1 MTKYK
6 LAFVIERYFE
16 FGGLQRDMRRFALV
30 CAREGHAAT
39 VFTNRWDGPTEP
51 ELNIEIIDFK
61 ACSNHQTVKNIE
73 NFVQTLK
80 QNNEFDCITGFN
92 RVGGLDVYF
101 CGDMCLKAKLM
112 QWGQMWRRFLPRY
125 RTYLQLEA
133 AVFGPASQTELMLI
147 SPVESETI
155 QQVYKTAPD
164 RLHLLP
170 PGIDRNRLLAN
181 PLTSEKR
188 NLFRKEFGVQD
199 DDLLILTVGS
209 SFRTKGIDRVIHA
222 IASLSEGLKK
232 RCHYLVV
239 GLGDE
244 KKFIAIAKKSHIDDR
259 VCFTGG
265 RQDVAK
271 FYMAAD
277 LLVHPARTETSG
289 STLLEAMVTGLPV
302 IVTENCGYSGY
313 IRQANAGQ
321 VCQSPY
327 DQEQLNNTLNEIL
340 ADGQRRIQY
349 GKNAFEFCKTA
360 DIYNMI
366 EEGARVI
373 VNRAERNR
381 GSR

>member
-16 FGGLQRDMRRFALV
+16 FGGLQRDMRRFALACV
-30 CAREGHAAT
+30 KEGHDVT
-39 VFTNRWDGPTEP
+39 VFTGRWDGPTEL
-51 ELNIEIIDFK
+51 ELNVQIIDFK
-61 ACSNHQTVKNIE
+61 ACSNHQTVKNLE

-80 QNNEFDCITGFN
+80 QKNEFDCITGFN

-101 CGDMCLKAKLM
+101 CGDICLKAKM
-112 QWGQMWRRFLPRY
+112 QQRSQMWRRFLPRY

-133 AVFGPASQTELMLI
+133 KVFGPTSQTELMLI

-155 QQVYKTAPD
+155 QRVYQTDPK
-164 RLHLLP
+164 RVHLLP

-181 PLTSEKR
+181 ALGSDRR
-188 NLFRKEFGVQD
+188 NRFRKEFGVQD

-209 SFRTKGIDRVIHA
+209 SFGTKGIDRVIHA
-222 IASLSEGLKK
+222 IARLPDGLKK
-232 RCHYLVV
+232 RCHYLVI
-239 GLGDE
+239 GRGDE
-244 KKFIAIAKKSHIDDR
+244 KKFKAVAQKNGIGDR

-265 RQDVAK
+265 RQDVAN

-289 STLLEAMVTGLPV
+289 STLLEAMVTGLAV
-302 IVTENCGYSGY
+302 IVTENCGYADY
-313 IRQANAGQ
+313 IRQADAGQ
-321 VCQSPY
+321 VCQDPY

-340 ADGQRRIQY
+340 ANNQRRIQC
-349 GKNAFEFCKTA
+349 GNNAFEYCKTA
-360 DIYNMI
+360 DIYSMI

-373 VNRAERNR
+373 INRAEKNR
-381 GSR
+381 GRR